1 VSSPEQTRVEDSAC
15 GTRPLRIA
23 MVGWGA
29 IARRVMQLLGERRRP
44 IVLVGVGTR
53 TRPEGSAALPEG
65 TRWFAEPENLAGAR
79 IDLVIEVAGRE
90 AVEPW
95 GAAALCHARSF
106 AVSSTSAFCEAG
118 VLDRLMASADAHG
131 SQILVPT
138 GALAGVDALAAAS
151 ILPLSEVTHR
161 IVKPPEAWFGTL
173 AEQFVDLRALT
184 RETVFFEG
192 SARDAARSFPA
203 NANVAVITALAGIG
217 LDRTFVQ
224 LVADPDASGNGHRL
238 RASGAFGTMEIWI
251 ENRPLATNPKS
262 SELTA
267 LALVR
272 TIENR
277 VLPLSL

>member
-1 VSSPEQTRVEDSAC
+1 MSSSEQTTAESPSR

-29 IARRVMQLLGERRRP
+29 IARRVVQLLDERSRP

-53 TRPEGSAALPEG
+53 TQPEGGSALPEG
-65 TRWFAEPENLAGAR
+65 VRWLAGPETLAGAR
-79 IDLVIEVAGRE
+79 IDMVIEAAGRD

-95 GAAALCHARSF
+95 GSAALCYARSF
-106 AVSSTSAFCEAG
+106 AVSSTSAFCEEG
-118 VLDRLMASADAHG
+118 VLDRLLASAEAHG

-138 GALAGVDALAAAS
+138 GALAGMDALAAAS

-161 IVKPPEAWFGTL
+161 IVKPPQAWFGTP
-173 AEQFVDLRALT
+173 AERAVDLHALS

-224 LVADPDASGNGHRL
+224 LVADPTASGNGHRL

-272 TIENR
+272 TIESR